1 MIAHSVVN
9 MLVLESK
16 YSEGPQMA
24 RKVFSY
30 DPAHPKYPVAFVRF
44 QKSPF
49 SQDGAEF
56 EFMKKLSLRCF
67 GSVK

>member
-1 MIAHSVVN
+1 
-9 MLVLESK
+9 
-16 YSEGPQMA
+16 MA
-24 RKVFSY
+24 RKVFPY
-30 DPAHPKYPVAFVRF
+30 DPDHPKYPVAFVRF

-49 SQDGAEF
+49 SQDDAEF